1 MARGLCCILERS
13 LPFLPWMSEKND
25 KNVYIEDLFV
35 CDNIG
40 ERDNDVNGTL
50 KTKLCWWLQI
60 SRKLRMGPQTARDLI
75 EHEWFRVR
83 FLEIAAE
90 TRRHRQIHD
99 YRDS

>member
-1 MARGLCCILERS
+1 
-13 LPFLPWMSEKND
+13 MSEKND